1 MADDTYPHVNLRDLS
16 DQPCVYEIKRPM
28 AWSPEDEKDP
38 QEIAVVRCLD
48 KWIMPVV
55 TTLFL

>member
-1 MADDTYPHVNLRDLS
+1 
-16 DQPCVYEIKRPM
+16 M

-38 QEIAVVRCLD
+38 EEIAVVRCLD